1 MRNHD
6 FINEEEVEEN
16 DSNNNVANCASHHSS
31 RKMAAVED
39 GPHPLLTASLNTP
52 PVHVTASSHANHS
65 ISANGSMDL
74 SSHASSIRKRL
85 NGGCEPV
92 AAEVAADPTASSPTS
107 SSKEMY
113 ANLLMQLRNQGITTA
128 AAASNVTIRKEK
140 LKPQMCFQCPVCKKR
155 FQRHIA
161 MNAHFQAEH
170 LGLTPKNDKICKL
183 CTYVGH
189 DMGSIRHHLIIKHSI
204 DLDSPTAC
212 LVEPDMSSP
221 ASSPCSRSAS
231 SSPLPSS
238 SSDKKTSHKHNFS
251 NNSAVSITR
260 TSIVPKTEDGLV
272 ASSSSTS
279 SVSRNSPTAASV
291 NVVIN
296 EASGSPNLV
305 KQERPQS
312 RETDVTMLMVEEAK
326 DLSMKK
332 TVLPKRS
339 ASPYSDCSSSA
350 ATTSTTAASA
360 KKARQQQR
368 IVMPQPSMSPVGG
381 LSHPHQSYES
391 SNSCLVMTPGNTSQ
405 WQCQHCNI
413 IFPDQTL
420 YFLHKM
426 FHSNTNPW
434 KCNGCGQR
442 CTDMYDFNTHL
453 MSDVHH

>member
-6 FINEEEVEEN
+6 FISEEEVEEN
-16 DSNNNVANCASHHSS
+16 DSNNNVANCAHHSS
-31 RKMAAVED
+31 RKIAAVED
-39 GPHPLLTASLNTP
+39 GPHPLLTASLNSP
-52 PVHVTASSHANHS
+52 PVHVTASSHANLS

-85 NGGCEPV
+85 NGTD
-92 AAEVAADPTASSPTS
+92 AAAADGADPTSSPTS
-107 SSKEMY
+107 SNKEMY

-128 AAASNVTIRKEK
+128 AASNVTIRKEK
-140 LKPQMCFQCPVCKKR
+140 LKSQMCFQCPVCKKR

-170 LGLTPKNDKICKL
+170 LGVTPKNDKMCKL
-183 CTYVGH
+183 CNFVGH
-189 DMGSIRHHLIIKHSI
+189 DMGSIRNHLLIKHSI

-212 LVEPDMSSP
+212 VVEPDMSP
-221 ASSPCSRSAS
+221 ASPCSRSAS

-238 SSDKKTSHKHNFS
+238 SSDKKSHKHTFS
-251 NNSAVSITR
+251 NNNNAVSITR
-260 TSIVPKTEDGLV
+260 TSLVPKTEDGMV
-272 ASSSSTS
+272 ASSSSS
-279 SVSRNSPTAASV
+279 STAARNSPIAASV
-291 NVVIN
+291 NVVIH
-296 EASGSPNLV
+296 EATGSPSLV

-312 RETDVTMLMVEEAK
+312 REEVMMLMAEEAK

-350 ATTSTTAASA
+350 TTSTTAASA

-368 IVMPQPSMSPVGG
+368 IVIPQPSSPVGG
-381 LSHPHQSYES
+381 LSHPHQPYES

-420 YFLHKM
+420 YFLHRG